1 MLLGVRGAS
10 LWSVRT
16 APSGDDLYGV
26 SCASTRKC
34 VVTGADGTV
43 ASTNNTGKSWRLQGT
58 ATTDVLRGVG
68 CPLETACYAAGDF
81 GAILKI
87 TPR

>member
-10 LWSVRT
+10 LWSMRT

-26 SCASTRKC
+26 SCASARKC
-34 VVTGADGTV
+34 VVTGANGTV
-43 ASTNNTGKSWRLQGT
+43 ASTATAGRKWHLQGT
-58 ATTDVLRGVG
+58 ATTDVLRGVV
-68 CPLETACYAAGDF
+68 CPQEALCYAAGDY
-81 GAILKI
+81 GALLKI